1 MCLLLNSFLQ
11 LAYLLLEIY
20 YRFWSE
26 IFLIMLNLIMTLGL
40 HELMGTISDLIGYA
54 NYFFGMSNL
63 IEKCCHTK
71 LYNIFHYFYENENS
85 SQVCVVQNLSSA
97 SKL

>member
-1 MCLLLNSFLQ
+1 MCLLFNSF
-11 LAYLLLEIY
+11 
-20 YRFWSE
+20 
-26 IFLIMLNLIMTLGL
+26 FLIKQNLIMTLVL
-40 HELMGTISDLIGYA
+40 PELMGTISDLIGYA